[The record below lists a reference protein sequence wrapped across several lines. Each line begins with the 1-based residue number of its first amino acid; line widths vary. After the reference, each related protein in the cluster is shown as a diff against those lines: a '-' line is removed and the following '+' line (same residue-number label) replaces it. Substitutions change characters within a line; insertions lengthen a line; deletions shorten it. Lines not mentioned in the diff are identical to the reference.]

1 MIATQSSRKTNSKW
15 DEQRAKLKKQFPKLT
30 DADLDY
36 DETQKIEMLTALEF
50 KLSIPA
56 EELQIIIETL

>member
-15 DEQRAKLKKQFPKLT
+15 EEQKAKLKKQFPKIS
-30 DADLDY
+30 DADLDF
-36 DETQKIEMLTALEF
+36 DETKKVEMLTALEF

-56 EELQIIIETL
+56 EELQVIIETL